1 MGWKIEEPY
10 SYTGKEA
17 SSRFDQLVFRA
28 LSEEIISVSKAASLN
43 NMTVSDFKS
52 RLMTVE

>member
-10 SYTGKEA
+10 IYNGKES

-28 LSEEIISVSKAASLN
+28 LSEEIISISKAASLN
-43 NMTVSDFKS
+43 NMKVSEFKT